1 MVCLTDICLIS
12 ESSPLFSVIW
22 FSAQRSGHSNAQEPG
37 RKPCNKWYSW
47 KQSPCLLLCF
57 SETWRERGRERDL
70 GPHMLLT
77 EEQHSLPTVSLCSR
91 VMVFY
96 NNIFLVRNRENH
108 PNHVPEVDCFTNL
121 APRGE
126 TTKTAIWKKCHLPF
140 SKSVQQ
146 KIKRLAIQGQWP
158 RVGEVNLTMWLHLKN
173 MSKARESEI
182 CSNVY
187 LTPKLLSPRVRLLLL
202 WASTS

>member
-1 MVCLTDICLIS
+1 MILMEKESMSVTVFLWNMEREGERETPGAAYASHWRAALTPHCVTV
-12 ESSPLFSVIW
+12 FT
-22 FSAQRSGHSNAQEPG
+22 GH
-37 RKPCNKWYSW
+37 
-47 KQSPCLLLCF
+47 
-57 SETWRERGRERDL
+57 
-70 GPHMLLT
+70 
-77 EEQHSLPTVSLCSR
+77 
-91 VMVFY
+91 VFY
-96 NNIFLVRNRENH
+96 NNIFLVRKRENH

-146 KIKRLAIQGQWP
+146 KIKRLPIQGQWP
-158 RVGEVNLTMWLHLKN
+158 RVGEVNLTMWLDLKN